1 MSKEELNE
9 FKVSAIFQN
18 RLITALKGEK
28 ESHIEL
34 ANEIG
39 ISKDILIRAL
49 NTGVIP
55 GTRSLIKLADYTD
68 ESIDYLIGLIDTTF
82 YAKSLDYINFQD
94 RLNELII
101 HNHTKKGTIAS
112 TIGISRSSFNSWE
125 THNYIPSLEVLFQLA
140 NHFKVSLDYL
150 LARTNRESYK
160 EKNP

>member
-55 GTRSLIKLADYTD
+55 GTRSLIKLADYTE

-82 YAKSLDYINFQD
+82 YAKSLDYPYRKNVDKISGLF
-94 RLNELII
+94 RRF
-101 HNHTKKGTIAS
+101 S
-112 TIGISRSSFNSWE
+112 FVFIGGKRR
-125 THNYIPSLEVLFQLA
+125 YI
-140 NHFKVSLDYL
+140 L
-150 LARTNRESYK
+150 L
-160 EKNP
+160 

>member
-49 NTGVIP
+49 NRNQQRYSDPRIEY
-55 GTRSLIKLADYTD
+55 R
-68 ESIDYLIGLIDTTF
+68 
-82 YAKSLDYINFQD
+82 N
-94 RLNELII
+94 
-101 HNHTKKGTIAS
+101 
-112 TIGISRSSFNSWE
+112 
-125 THNYIPSLEVLFQLA
+125 
-140 NHFKVSLDYL
+140 VSQ
-150 LARTNRESYK
+150 YK
-160 EKNP
+160 ITL

>member
-55 GTRSLIKLADYTD
+55 GTRSLIKLADYTE

-94 RLNELII
+94 
-101 HNHTKKGTIAS
+101 
-112 TIGISRSSFNSWE
+112 
-125 THNYIPSLEVLFQLA
+125 IPSLELIYMLA
-140 NHFKVSLDYL
+140 QYFNVTMDYL
-150 LARTNRESYK
+150 LGRTDDR
-160 EKNP
+160 